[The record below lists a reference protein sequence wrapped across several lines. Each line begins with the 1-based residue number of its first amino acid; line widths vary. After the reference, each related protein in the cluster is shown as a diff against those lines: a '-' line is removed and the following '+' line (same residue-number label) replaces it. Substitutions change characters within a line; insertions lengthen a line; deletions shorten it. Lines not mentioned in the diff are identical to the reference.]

1 MPPFLFFR
9 KFKVFCFGMS
19 GTSPYSHAPGII
31 HLFKAPVP
39 FAPLIDHFPSA
50 CTDFGSV
57 RFAVDRES
65 KAIV

>member
-1 MPPFLFFR
+1 
-9 KFKVFCFGMS
+9 MS

-50 CTDFGSV
+50 CADFGSV